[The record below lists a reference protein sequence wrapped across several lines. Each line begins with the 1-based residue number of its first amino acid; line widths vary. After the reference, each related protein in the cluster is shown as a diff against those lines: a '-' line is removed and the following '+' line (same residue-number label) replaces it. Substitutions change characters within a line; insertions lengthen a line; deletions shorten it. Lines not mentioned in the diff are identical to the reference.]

1 MNNAISRPLILA
13 MGLAFPA
20 SHIVL
25 GLFNIGMLLSPWPTL
40 LAMGICVVLMVVVTT
55 PASGRGMP
63 RRNAVITVAGTA
75 LMDVLVQSVLPTG
88 VHPGYAAWHCGAI
101 QMLLVTVALRKQIEL
116 AWLGIGIF
124 SVLDFAGSM
133 IHRLTPVDGL
143 ALVVTPLM
151 WVGIAHAV
159 SRVFGRCDVLVRDYE
174 DQEKRSGA
182 RIAREHARWLSQNE
196 WVTELE
202 HATKPTLT
210 KIAAGDLDA
219 ADRANCGYLQDELRD
234 QVRGRVLATRQ
245 VLASARAARERGVSV
260 EIFDDRETALPTAV
274 EREVLV
280 QLVGALDRAE
290 NGFVKARALPRG
302 QDIAV
307 TILAYDENT
316 PDDEFYL
323 EVREQPEGAGGA
335 RVDH

>member
-25 GLFNIGMLLSPWPTL
+25 GIFNLDMLLSPWPAL
-40 LAMGICVVLMVVVTT
+40 LAMGICVALMVVVTM
-55 PASGRGMP
+55 PASDRGLS

-88 VHPGYAAWHCGAI
+88 IHPGYAAWHCGAI
-101 QMLLVTVALRKQIEL
+101 QMLLVTVALRKQIGL

-124 SVLDFAGSM
+124 SVLDFSGSM
-133 IHRLTPVDGL
+133 LHRLSPVDGL

-151 WVGIAHAV
+151 WIGIAHAV
-159 SRVFGRCDVLVRDYE
+159 SRVFGRCDVLVRNYE
-174 DQEKRSGA
+174 DQEKRSAA
-182 RIAREHARWLSQNE
+182 RIAREHARWLSQND

-210 KIAAGDLDA
+210 KVATGNLDA
-219 ADRANCGYLQDELRD
+219 SDRADCGYLQDELRD
-234 QVRGRVLATRQ
+234 QVRGRVLATPP
-245 VLASARAARERGVSV
+245 VLKSARAARERGVAV
-260 EIFDDRETALPTAV
+260 EIFDDREAALPDAV
-274 EREVLV
+274 QQEALA
-280 QLVGALDRAE
+280 QLIGALDRAE
-290 NGFVKARALPRG
+290 SGFVKARALPRG
-302 QDIAV
+302 QEIAV

-323 EVREQPEGAGGA
+323 EVREQPEGADGA
-335 RVDH
+335 RVVH